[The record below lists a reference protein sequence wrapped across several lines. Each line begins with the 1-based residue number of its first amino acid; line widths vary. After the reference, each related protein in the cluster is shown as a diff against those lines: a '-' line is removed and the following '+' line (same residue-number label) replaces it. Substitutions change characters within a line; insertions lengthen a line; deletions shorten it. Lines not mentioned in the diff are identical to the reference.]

1 MWDENE
7 ATRQANEL
15 LRRTAERNALASLEA
30 EVIAL
35 RENIVALRSELE
47 RVQRELANR
56 YV

>member
-7 ATRQANEL
+7 AARQANEL

-30 EVIAL
+30 EIVAL
-35 RENIVALRSELE
+35 RENILMLRSELE

>member
-1 MWDENE
+1 MWEENE
-7 ATRQANEL
+7 AARQANEL

-30 EVIAL
+30 EIVAL
-35 RENIVALRSELE
+35 RENILMLRSELE

>member
-7 ATRQANEL
+7 AARQANEL
-15 LRRTAERNALASLEA
+15 LRRRAERNALMSLEA
-30 EVIAL
+30 EVVAL